1 MGEAGVTLGHATLR
15 MPFGQAVEF
24 WHGRPSARLAWSG
37 APGPEGASIGVCI
50 GGVGSGMLFCCTSG
64 GELWWGALARIAV
77 AQICASSG
85 AWQFSGC
92 ADAQYKVHGVVVAP
106 SVTFMVLS
114 TKVAPT
120 QKRAKL
126 VRPHLPT
133 WPVL

>member
-1 MGEAGVTLGHATLR
+1 MGGR
-15 MPFGQAVEF
+15 RRD
-24 WHGRPSARLAWSG
+24 WHGPVLPALKARVLGCASG
-37 APGPEGASIGVCI
+37 VF
-50 GGVGSGMLFCCTSG
+50 GSGMLFCCTSG
-64 GELWWGALARIAV
+64 GELWWGALAQIAV
-77 AQICASSG
+77 VQIYASSG

-106 SVTFMVLS
+106 SVTFMMLS